1 MSLFRSCSFYKMHS
15 WNRNCGIGTACRLD
29 VLFYA
34 VADDLIKNITFYA
47 YMKTKWQANT
57 QVTSVNMIVCR
68 FSASA
73 WV

>member
-47 YMKTKWQANT
+47 YMKNEMPGQYSGYISKYDC
-57 QVTSVNMIVCR
+57 M
-68 FSASA
+68 
-73 WV
+73 